1 MKTYTIPVN
10 WVKQGLVQVNAE
22 NLDEALEKIETVE
35 FAALQP
41 QGTSV
46 PGSTKVTYPVLKEYV
61 PDEFIADKVILYISS
76 KVPDCGFC
84 EKAKAYFKKN
94 NIDYTEVDIAEDR
107 ESLKYVRV
115 RTGSAA
121 IPQIEIGN
129 EVFIGFNEMSIPHAL
144 RKYGFLDAEEETAER
159 ETETKT
165 QEVIN
170 G

>member
-10 WVKQGLVQVNAE
+10 WVKQGLIQVNAD
-22 NLDEALEKIETVE
+22 NLDEALEKVETVE

-46 PGSTKVTYPVLKEYV
+46 PGTTKVTYPVLKEYV
-61 PDEFIADKVILYISS
+61 TDEFISDKVILYTSS

-84 EKAKAYFKKN
+84 KKAKEYFKKN

-129 EVFIGFNEMSIPHAL
+129 EVFVGFNEMSIPHAL
-144 RKYGFLDAEEETAER
+144 REYGFLEKEEIDVPQTPQPQ
-159 ETETKT
+159 T
-165 QEVIN
+165 QEVQ
-170 G
+170 